1 MSKKNQNF
9 KINPDSQIIQ
19 SILDTFGLEN
29 LEDDRLFTKDHMKE
43 INTVQNIELLKSKLE
58 EYYIPCKS
66 RIYLNGLTEKKVITI
81 LRQFVKNYNYKVI
94 SMEKSV
100 QGRKQITYRLMYIN
114 GDYLS
119 PKKKEEEKR
128 KYVVS
133 FDM

>member
-29 LEDDRLFTKDHMKE
+29 LEDDRLFTKEHMKE

-66 RIYLNGLTEKKVITI
+66 RIYLNGLTEKKD
-81 LRQFVKNYNYKVI
+81 YC
-94 SMEKSV
+94 
-100 QGRKQITYRLMYIN
+100 
-114 GDYLS
+114 DYLYELDVMS
-119 PKKKEEEKR
+119 NVIKTG
-128 KYVVS
+128 
-133 FDM
+133 FF